1 MGRFKEFLQTQVKKS
16 LEVEGDYFADTADDL
31 QTFGNE
37 IFIAVD
43 EALGKNLAENVL
55 DPLKITLNANR
66 NDNISNYSKF
76 LNRINDETM
85 EDPEATKR
93 LVVDI
98 QNTYGDGIKT
108 KTLKVEDIVKNAT
121 PDKIRSSLDSAFN
134 YQTLGQMTN
143 EHFVLNL
150 MNGVNISNEFR
161 SLAQQLQKATDKKT
175 KQQTLKNLVVHLS
188 MLSKVSGA
196 LNQDIRSSA
205 QKLAAIRHGK
215 KITEV
220 DFDSTL
226 KEIVRLDLTN
236 MDEARMDQLGR
247 ILVRFNN
254 RELVKVAE
262 QVTPTV
268 MQKILQGGK
277 GLYDVVMELYY
288 NSLLSAFP
296 THVINSVGSTVHI
309 AKNKV
314 DDFVASGIGTLRVKA
329 GQALGMEVDKFDRVT
344 LQQAKINDLADIS
357 AQKDAM
363 KLFIKTMITGEGTD
377 SVTKFDFKRK
387 PAIKLPG
394 TEGTNNMIDVLDQLR
409 NGQTKEAMVN
419 ILGIASRI
427 SGTALNAE
435 DTYFKFFAKRRFL
448 YQEAYKQ
455 SDILI
460 DELIQQGKTLAEAK
474 EQGANLVNRYMSNP
488 TREFSESVLNEAD
501 EFARTIT
508 FQQELGPVG
517 KRVTQFFRTPGLA
530 FLAPFVKTP
539 LNISKTVLDNTFNIF
554 NVITPLTKGQGRE
567 FDKALA
573 KILTGN
579 AIMQSA
585 IHLTS
590 GMYGDNIKVTGG
602 PHPDYKVRK
611 FMREMNIPTYSI
623 GFKQDDGSYK
633 YIPFSR
639 VDPISGILAM
649 AADYNQYRFIMGA
662 DELESLAS
670 IMTMSVA
677 DYVSEQ
683 PFLQGFAE
691 FNKIFLG
698 EYNSKAFGTGLA
710 EWFGGKSVEVIGTT
724 LSGSNPLGLPIGN
737 TILKYMDQYDI
748 PVVAPASS
756 FYRSIE
762 RSESPEREDPTFDT
776 TLIDRSRMHTFF
788 KAFQDKRRQMFAAN
802 PQFNDRYQKQKGM
815 FYKDIGAS
823 EHILFGY
830 EKVFSP
836 FYIKT
841 SKPDDVE
848 QELLN
853 LAFSRSGSKSLALV
867 WNVDKIGTLEL
878 NDEMKNRFNQLW
890 SQMDSRGRM
899 PNEPGYEKDKNGNPT
914 NDLKSA
920 MRKVIKSPTYKTLSD
935 DRKFEFIQRVYQD
948 RRNNA
953 VDRMTKSPF
962 EFPEL
967 YNLYEKTKN
976 IKNKKEVYDQL
987 EIMFGNN

>member
-1 MGRFKEFLQTQVKKS
+1 
-16 LEVEGDYFADTADDL
+16 
-31 QTFGNE
+31 
-37 IFIAVD
+37 
-43 EALGKNLAENVL
+43 
-55 DPLKITLNANR
+55 
-66 NDNISNYSKF
+66 
-76 LNRINDETM
+76 
-85 EDPEATKR
+85 
-93 LVVDI
+93 
-98 QNTYGDGIKT
+98 
-108 KTLKVEDIVKNAT
+108 
-121 PDKIRSSLDSAFN
+121 
-134 YQTLGQMTN
+134 
-143 EHFVLNL
+143 
-150 MNGVNISNEFR
+150 
-161 SLAQQLQKATDKKT
+161 
-175 KQQTLKNLVVHLS
+175 
-188 MLSKVSGA
+188 
-196 LNQDIRSSA
+196 
-205 QKLAAIRHGK
+205 
-215 KITEV
+215 
-220 DFDSTL
+220 
-226 KEIVRLDLTN
+226 
-236 MDEARMDQLGR
+236 
-247 ILVRFNN
+247 
-254 RELVKVAE
+254 
-262 QVTPTV
+262 
-268 MQKILQGGK
+268 
-277 GLYDVVMELYY
+277 
-288 NSLLSAFP
+288 
-296 THVINSVGSTVHI
+296 
-309 AKNKV
+309 
-314 DDFVASGIGTLRVKA
+314 
-329 GQALGMEVDKFDRVT
+329 
-344 LQQAKINDLADIS
+344 
-357 AQKDAM
+357 
-363 KLFIKTMITGEGTD
+363 
-377 SVTKFDFKRK
+377 
-387 PAIKLPG
+387 
-394 TEGTNNMIDVLDQLR
+394 
-409 NGQTKEAMVN
+409 
-419 ILGIASRI
+419 
-427 SGTALNAE
+427 
-435 DTYFKFFAKRRFL
+435 
-448 YQEAYKQ
+448 
-455 SDILI
+455 
-460 DELIQQGKTLAEAK
+460 
-474 EQGANLVNRYMSNP
+474 
-488 TREFSESVLNEAD
+488 
-501 EFARTIT
+501 
-508 FQQELGPVG
+508 
-517 KRVTQFFRTPGLA
+517 
-530 FLAPFVKTP
+530 
-539 LNISKTVLDNTFNIF
+539 
-554 NVITPLTKGQGRE
+554 
-567 FDKALA
+567 
-573 KILTGN
+573 
-579 AIMQSA
+579 
-585 IHLTS
+585 
-590 GMYGDNIKVTGG
+590 MYGDNIKVTGG

-623 GFKQDDGSYK
+623 GFKQEDGSYK

-788 KAFQDKRRQMFAAN
+788 KAFQDKRRQMFIAN

-848 QELLN
+848 QELLK